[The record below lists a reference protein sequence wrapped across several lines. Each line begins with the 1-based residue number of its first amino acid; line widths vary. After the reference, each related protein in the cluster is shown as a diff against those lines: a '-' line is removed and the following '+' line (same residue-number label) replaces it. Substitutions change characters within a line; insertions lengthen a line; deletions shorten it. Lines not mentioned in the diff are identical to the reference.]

1 MSHFLPSDAK
11 YAPGTLAFSAKAFPG
26 LTALRDPEPAA

>member
-11 YAPGTLAFSAKAFPG
+11 YAPGTLAFSAKAFPEPIV
-26 LTALRDPEPAA
+26 LRDPEPAA